1 MTHVSEITNLQEAI
15 NYVDSHSFSSIQD
28 FQEFLDIINGFSP
41 RD

>member
-1 MTHVSEITNLQEAI
+1 MTHVSEINNLQEAI
-15 NYVDSHSFSSIQD
+15 NYADSHSFSSVQD